1 MLLLRP
7 LILASM
13 ENGITA
19 EDIGAKV
26 LLSLVLAKNAAR
38 D

>member
-13 ENGITA
+13 ENSITA
-19 EDIGAKV
+19 EDIGAEA
-26 LLSLVLAKNAAR
+26 LLSLVLAQNAAS